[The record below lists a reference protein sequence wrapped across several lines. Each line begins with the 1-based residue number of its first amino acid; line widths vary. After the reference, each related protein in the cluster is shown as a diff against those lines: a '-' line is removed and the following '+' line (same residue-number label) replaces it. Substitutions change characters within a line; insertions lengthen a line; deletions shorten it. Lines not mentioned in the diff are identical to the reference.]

1 MSNSTG
7 FSSNHLFEE
16 RREESPFGVLSAA
29 FKDWLPAGKRA
40 MCVSVR
46 EGGGEHMGEG
56 SSKATGELSQEITAL
71 SELTLDELKERWR
84 FIYNCPPPG
93 RSSKKLLI
101 SAIAY
106 RLQEQVSGGLK
117 PSVRT
122 MLERVAV
129 TSAASRVP
137 LERPAAKASTGTVL
151 IRDWRGQSHRVTVL
165 DRGVSYR
172 RKNYRSLSE
181 VARVITGT
189 RWSGPR
195 FFGLKTRSREGLGGT
210 R

>member
-1 MSNSTG
+1 
-7 FSSNHLFEE
+7 
-16 RREESPFGVLSAA
+16 
-29 FKDWLPAGKRA
+29 
-40 MCVSVR
+40 
-46 EGGGEHMGEG
+46 MGDG
-56 SSKATGELSQEITAL
+56 SYKTANELSQQITAL

-84 FIYNCPPPG
+84 SIYKCAAPG

-106 RLQEQVSGGLK
+106 RLQEQVLGGLK

-122 MLERVAV
+122 MLERVAETFTV
-129 TSAASRVP
+129 CQVP
-137 LERPAAKASTGTVL
+137 PERPATKASTGTVL
-151 IRDWRGQSHRVTVL
+151 MRDWRGQSHRVTVL
-165 DRGVSYR
+165 ARGVSYR
-172 RKNYRSLSE
+172 QRNYRSLSE

-195 FFGLKTRSREGLGGT
+195 FFGLKTRSREGSSGT

>member
-1 MSNSTG
+1 
-7 FSSNHLFEE
+7 
-16 RREESPFGVLSAA
+16 
-29 FKDWLPAGKRA
+29 
-40 MCVSVR
+40 
-46 EGGGEHMGEG
+46 MGDG
-56 SSKATGELSQEITAL
+56 SSKATGELSHQITAL
-71 SELTLDELKERWR
+71 LEMTLKELKERWR
-84 FIYNCPPPG
+84 SIYKCAPPG
-93 RSSKKLLI
+93 RSSKKLLV

-106 RLQEQVSGGLK
+106 RMQEQVLGGLK

-122 MLERVAV
+122 MLERVAE
-129 TSAASRVP
+129 TSIAGRVP
-137 LERPAAKASTGTVL
+137 PERPAAKASTGTVL

-165 DRGVSYR
+165 ERGVSYR

-195 FFGLKTRSREGLGGT
+195 FFGLKARYREGSGGT